1 MLTEERMMRL
11 IKLLHKWLS
20 VVVALQLLI
29 WLSSGL
35 FFNLMDHSKA
45 KGNANKIKVTQPT
58 LIDHVR
64 LLPPSGIL
72 SKLEFTG
79 DKQIKPRQINSLK
92 LIQLL
97 NQPYYLLNH
106 KQGLYT
112 HFYNEHSLINA
123 YNGEIKVIDDVMAKA
138 LAKTTYNGSGDVIS
152 VLKRLPPLDDMLKEE
167 NSTWQVNFNDAENTS
182 VYIDASSGRIVG
194 HSNDDKRFAD
204 FFFKLHFMD
213 YGMMGKMGG
222 FNNGLIIFFSLITL
236 LFFLSGAV
244 WVIELLKKGRYK

>member
-1 MLTEERMMRL
+1 MRL
-11 IKLLHKWLS
+11 IKWLHKWLS

-45 KGNANKIKVTQPT
+45 KGNANKIRVAQSI
-58 LIDHVR
+58 LIDHAR
-64 LLPPSGIL
+64 LLPLSGIL
-72 SKLEFTG
+72 SQLEFTG
-79 DKQIKPRQINSLK
+79 DKQIKPRKINSLK

-106 KQGLYT
+106 KRGLYV

-123 YNGEIKVIDDVMAKA
+123 YNGEIKVIDDGMAQA
-138 LAKTTYNGSGDVIS
+138 LAQATYNGNGEVIS

-182 VYIDASSGRIVG
+182 VYIDASSGRLVG

-213 YGMMGKMGG
+213 YGVMGKMGS

-236 LFFLSGAV
+236 LFCLSGAV
-244 WVIELLKKGRYK
+244 WVIELLRKGRYK